1 MMRFGLLGTGHWAA
15 ETQGA
20 ALARHPGIEFVGV
33 WGRSLTRATAVA
45 TRYGVGAY
53 DDLDTL
59 LAEIDA
65 VAIALPP
72 DVQGDL
78 ALRAA
83 RAGKHLVL
91 DKPVALTVEA
101 ADLLVTEVDRRDL
114 ASVVFFTNRFHAN
127 VADFLAHAATRTWA
141 SARAT
146 LYASIFTPGGPYA
159 DSAWRRAHGGLWDL
173 GPHALSLILP
183 VLGPVDR
190 VEALAGAGGISH
202 VLLRHTNGT
211 TSTLSLSLDAPTV
224 VNEVVYYGP
233 DGAVPLVEGRP
244 GTSVDAFG
252 AAIDVVVGQAGTVA
266 PRHPCDVRF
275 GRDVVAVLAAA
286 QAAADR

>member
-1 MMRFGLLGTGHWAA
+1 MRFGLLGTGHWAA

-20 ALARHPGIEFVGV
+20 ALAAHPDVEFVGV
-33 WGRSLTRATAVA
+33 WGRSPDKAAALADRYGTRAYPDVDA
-45 TRYGVGAY
+45 
-53 DDLDTL
+53 L
-59 LAEIDA
+59 LADVDA

-83 RAGKHLVL
+83 RAGRHLLL

-101 ADLLVTEVDRRDL
+101 ADLLVAEVGARAL

-127 VADFLAHAATRTWA
+127 VAEFLAHAATRPWA

-159 DSAWRRAHGGLWDL
+159 DSAWRREHGGLWDL
-173 GPHALSLILP
+173 GPHALSLLLP

-190 VEALAGAGGISH
+190 VEALAGAAGISH
-202 VLLRHTNGT
+202 VLLRHTGGA
-211 TSTLSLSLDAPTV
+211 TSTLSLSLDAPTP
-224 VNEVVYYGP
+224 VNEVVYYGA

-244 GTSVDAFG
+244 GSSADAFG
-252 AAIDVVVGQAGTVA
+252 TAIGELIGQVGSAA
-266 PRHPCDVRF
+266 PRHACDVRF
-275 GRDVVAVLAAA
+275 GRDVVAILADAEAA
-286 QAAADR
+286 IRA

>member
-1 MMRFGLLGTGHWAA
+1 MRFGLFGTGHWAA

-20 ALARHPGIEFVGV
+20 ALAAHPDVEFVGV
-33 WGRSLTRATAVA
+33 WGRSPAKATALADRYGTRAYTDVDA
-45 TRYGVGAY
+45 
-53 DDLDTL
+53 L
-59 LAEIDA
+59 LADVDA

-83 RAGKHLVL
+83 RAGRHLLL

-101 ADLLVTEVDRRDL
+101 ADQLVAEVDGRAL

-127 VADFLAHAATRTWA
+127 VAEFLAHAATRPWA

-173 GPHALSLILP
+173 GPHALSLLLP

-190 VEALAGAGGISH
+190 VEALAGAAGISH
-202 VLLRHTNGT
+202 VLLRHTGGA
-211 TSTLSLSLDAPTV
+211 TSTLSLSLDAPTP
-224 VNEVVYYGP
+224 VNEVVYYGA

-244 GTSVDAFG
+244 GSSADAFG
-252 AAIDVVVGQAGTVA
+252 TAIGELIGQAGLAA
-266 PRHPCDVRF
+266 PRHACDVRF
-275 GRDVVAVLAAA
+275 GRDVVAILADAEAA
-286 QAAADR
+286 IRA